1 MIINWIGHSCFRI
14 IPDNGKVIVT
24 DPFEGIGIE
33 MKETYADILL
43 ISHGHG
49 DHSAKGKVTGTYR
62 LIEGPGE
69 YQEAGI
75 SITGFDSYHDN
86 EQGRLR
92 GHNTIFRI
100 RADGLTVAH
109 LGDLGCIPAGDLL
122 EALRGTGILLVP
134 VGGNY
139 TIGPAE
145 ALEVAS
151 LLEPKIIIPMHY
163 RTEGVMLDIGR
174 LHKFEEAVKGNYAF
188 SSIGSDTLN
197 IEPSELGRR
206 TKVIA
211 LQPKTTL

>member
-1 MIINWIGHSCFRI
+1 MLINWIGHSCFRI

-49 DHSAKGKVTGTYR
+49 DHSAKGKVTGAYK
-62 LIEGPGE
+62 LLEGPGE
-69 YQEAGI
+69 YQETGV

-100 RADGLTVAH
+100 RADGLTVTH
-109 LGDLGCIPAGDLL
+109 LGDLGCIPDEGLL
-122 EALRGTGILLVP
+122 RELRGTDVLLIP

-145 ALEVAS
+145 ALELIS
-151 LLEPKIIIPMHY
+151 LLEPNIIIPMHY

-174 LHKFEEAVKGNYAF
+174 LYEFEEAVKGHYAF
-188 SSIGSDTLN
+188 SSTGSDSLN
-197 IEPSELGRR
+197 IEPSEMGRR
-206 TKVIA
+206 TKIIA
-211 LQPKTTL
+211 LQPKTGL